1 MVIRTINESEQLTDS
16 NNYYKQLELIY
27 ENLFY
32 PIDEK
37 RRTYWV
43 EPVNNAKELV
53 EFATNNDKS
62 DKYIEIYTS
71 INDDEVGTIRT
82 IFLDFDLSKESI
94 LTWELNNTLTDVD
107 DAEINSAIEK
117 YKKTRDIA
125 DLTNKER
132 TRLIKYLNDNEEKKL
147 SELSEED
154 TRSYFYEKIENSYLK
169 EPFEEAM
176 RVANYFAEHGVNVTV
191 NWSGSKG
198 LHIRIPLDEL
208 SFTDMINN
216 DPKLFIV
223 SLGEA
228 IETSILGKPIKESTL
243 DYAVLNRNKGLQRL
257 PCTQHTKSK
266 LHSNFIDIKEDYTTA
281 ITHLLHDK
289 TDYLPQIVDKK
300 VNTERFMELSI
311 VKEAIVTATENKD
324 DDNYSDEY
332 ANPHYSFSSD
342 HKELKEMIG
351 KLYINGHRNE
361 IGYRIIHVLRRSG
374 FTQEEVE
381 NIFQELH
388 NSQSSDYADTI
399 EGSIN
404 YAYSKDITRLGGL
417 RHLINGIDEL
427 PNCESK
433 KETIDYFK
441 NNFGYYDKPIE
452 TEAKPFKFEGEDVK
466 VIVYENHTDKWVVFS
481 ELFDGIDL
489 ELNFNSLQG
498 TFIRKIDHEHIIT
511 FEFKYNKQLLK
522 ITKDDLKA
530 ITEFL
535 DEEDVTVPKQF
546 GNKLKQYLKNNGT
559 FISEKKS
566 LNAEQK
572 LFKLF
577 NSSNVPVA
585 TKRQKLGHYL
595 REKGLILRKG
605 INTPHMLDKNT
616 NGYNSV
622 DIDDIVEKLDN
633 NIFHNLDL
641 VHSKDVED
649 AIGYIG
655 VRKKPKYNIVKFN
668 NCLYDMV
675 NFKIISA
682 NEEPV
687 FTLIEVAHNYNP
699 QAKGEKV
706 ENFLKTSLG
715 KEDFTDE
722 ETQYWVDAFLE
733 MIGYLLTS
741 GNRLNAFFILA
752 GIGGAGKGVASDL
765 ISNIFG
771 TDKVGGLQLQE
782 LTPDNR
788 FATAHL
794 ENKQVNIV
802 SDSSS
807 KPITD
812 TGLLKAITG
821 YDDIPVE
828 PKGKDKYMIPRD
840 EIPDMVLVCNN
851 IPKFKDGI
859 EEAIVQRVVMFEF
872 LNKFRG
878 TEKMNANLLNEI
890 LADKEE
896 MEWLIYNGIEKYK
909 KMISEGRDFKARV
922 DSKKARELLGKH
934 TDPISYVLPKLV
946 EYSDDNSSIKEPIIA
961 NELNRLIIFV
971 AESKGMAINH
981 LDTQGKISARFLASE
996 IRNLF
1001 EIGNDWTTKS
1011 QYVKKLGKS
1020 TTIYPNL
1027 CKTDDYNY
1035 WLEKMDMNNQ
1045 INN

>member
-53 EFATNNDKS
+53 KFATNNDKS

-71 INDDEVGTIRT
+71 IHDDTVGTIRT
-82 IFLDFDLSKESI
+82 TFLDFDLNNES
-94 LTWELNNTLTDVD
+94 LLKWELNNTLQDVKD
-107 DAEINSAIEK
+107 SKISTIIDKYHETENIN
-117 YKKTRDIA
+117 
-125 DLTNKER
+125 DLSNDEQTK
-132 TRLIKYLNDNEEKKL
+132 LLDYLNNYETEKL
-147 SELSEED
+147 AGMSEEE
-154 TRSYFYEKIENSYLK
+154 TRSYYYNKIAKGFLK
-169 EPFEEAM
+169 EPFEEAIK
-176 RVANYFAEHGVNVTV
+176 VANYFEEKGIRVAI

-198 LHIRIPLDEL
+198 LHIRIPLSEL
-208 SFTDMINN
+208 IFDDNRINN
-216 DPKLFIV
+216 DPKLFIL
-223 SLGEA
+223 SLAEA
-228 IETSILGKPIKESTL
+228 IETTVLNKSVKCSTI
-243 DYAVLNRNKGLQRL
+243 DYVVLNRNKGLQRL
-257 PCTQHTKSK
+257 PCSKHSKSK
-266 LHSNFIDIKEDYTTA
+266 LYSNFIPIGEDYDTA
-281 ITHLLHDK
+281 IQHLLLENPSC
-289 TDYLPQIVDKK
+289 LPEIVDKQE
-300 VNTERFMELSI
+300 NTDNFLVLDI
-311 VKEAIVTATENKD
+311 VKEAIATATENKA
-324 DDNYSDEY
+324 DDNYSNEY
-332 ANPHYSFSSD
+332 ANPHYKFSSD
-342 HKELKEMIG
+342 HKELKENIRNI
-351 KLYINGHRNE
+351 YINGHRNE
-361 IGYRIIHVLRRSG
+361 IGYRIAHLLRRSG
-374 FTQEEVE
+374 FEQETVE
-381 NIFQELH
+381 NIFKELH
-388 NSQSSDYADTI
+388 DSQSSDYADTI
-399 EGSIN
+399 EASIKH
-404 YAYSKDITRLGGL
+404 AYSIDISRLGGL
-417 RHLINGIDEL
+417 KYLIKGIEEL

-433 KETIDYFK
+433 QATIQYFK
-441 NNFGYYDKPIE
+441 DNFGYYDKPIE

-466 VIVYENHTDKWVVFS
+466 VIIYENHTDKWVVFS

-489 ELNFNSLQG
+489 ELNFNTLQG
-498 TFIRKIDHEHIIT
+498 TFIRKKDHEHIIT

-535 DEEDVTVPKQF
+535 SDENITVPKQF
-546 GNKLKQYLKNNGT
+546 GNKLKQYLKNNGAI
-559 FISEKKS
+559 ISERKTLS
-566 LNAEQK
+566 AEQQ
-572 LFKLF
+572 LFKIF
-577 NSSNVPVA
+577 YNSNVPVRD
-585 TKRQKLGHYL
+585 KRQKLGHYL
-595 REKGLILRKG
+595 KENGLILRRG
-605 INTPHMLDKNT
+605 INTPYILDKNT

-622 DIDDIVEKLDN
+622 NIDDIVEKLDN
-633 NIFHNLDL
+633 EIFNNLDL

-649 AIGYIG
+649 AIGFIG
-655 VRKKPKYNIVKFN
+655 VRKKPIYNIVKFN

-722 ETQYWVDAFLE
+722 KTQYWIDAFLE

-840 EIPDMVLVCNN
+840 EVPDMVLVCNN

-909 KMISEGRDFKARV
+909 KMIS
-922 DSKKARELLGKH
+922 
-934 TDPISYVLPKLV
+934 
-946 EYSDDNSSIKEPIIA
+946 
-961 NELNRLIIFV
+961 
-971 AESKGMAINH
+971 
-981 LDTQGKISARFLASE
+981 
-996 IRNLF
+996 
-1001 EIGNDWTTKS
+1001 
-1011 QYVKKLGKS
+1011 
-1020 TTIYPNL
+1020 
-1027 CKTDDYNY
+1027 
-1035 WLEKMDMNNQ
+1035 
-1045 INN
+1045 